1 MREIEQRSWL
11 DGHDFEV
18 VMRSRAQRKV
28 DRTIRY
34 SIVFARGDRFDGERG
49 WVAESDHRPQRGERL
64 AIRRGFVSTPTA
76 RRSLDVRVVEDGD
89 DERHVVTVS
98 SLD

>member
-1 MREIEQRSWL
+1 MTVRYTII
-11 DGHDFEV
+11 FEP
-18 VMRSRAQRKV
+18 
-28 DRTIRY
+28 
-34 SIVFARGDRFDGERG
+34 GDRFDGERG

-64 AIRRGFVSTPTA
+64 AITRTFVSRPTA
-76 RRSLDVRVVEDGD
+76 RRSLDVRVVEGGD